1 MGRHRVAPGYG
12 PAVERRGDL
21 AALGLVV
28 GPVAFVSA
36 WVVGGAAT
44 PDYSPVDDAISRIAA
59 QGAPNRWLMTAGF
72 VVYGVALLVG
82 SLALRRSPLR
92 RGWAMAA
99 VNGAATL
106 AVALTP
112 LEHSDLVD
120 SLHGLSAGVG
130 YVALAALP
138 IACAPALRS
147 LGHRR
152 AAAASV
158 AAGLATAACLVATT
172 VIDANGLFQRLGLG
186 IGDVWLIATG
196 TWLYRR
202 GTREARP

>member
-1 MGRHRVAPGYG
+1 M
-12 PAVERRGDL
+12 ERRGDL

-28 GPVAFVSA
+28 GPVAFVAA
-36 WVVGGAAT
+36 WVVGGVAT
-44 PDYSPVDDAISRIAA
+44 PGYSPVDDAISRIAA

-72 VVYGVALLVG
+72 VAYGVAVLVG
-82 SLALRRSPLR
+82 SGALRRSPLR
-92 RGWAMAA
+92 PGWALAA
-99 VNGAATL
+99 VNGVATL

-112 LEHSDLVD
+112 LDRSELVD
-120 SLHGLSAGVG
+120 SLHGLSATVG

-158 AAGLATAACLVATT
+158 AAGLATAACLVTTT
-172 VIDANGLFQRLGLG
+172 VTDANGLFQRLGLG
-186 IGDVWLIATG
+186 IGDVWLIAAG
-196 TWLYRR
+196 TWLYRL
-202 GTREARP
+202 GSQDAQP